1 MARSLPA
8 AVAGFSLLELAVVLA
23 TCSLLALTFTSL
35 AGNVAA
41 LNQQRAAEA
50 ELERGRQALR
60 TFLLRHHHLPC
71 PGLDSDPYIARSDCA
86 AGVNRGWLPYHSLD
100 LAPPAERLALRY
112 AVHRS
117 RASDL
122 VAPLPVAVDG
132 NHLDLRGGIEQ
143 ALSQL
148 AAAGLDRQQPHHPA
162 QHGPAQ
168 QPGCGSGAQTNPAFV
183 LVAAQQALATD
194 NAGQALEA
202 PNALFFADATGNC
215 LAAPGRRPAHDYDDR
230 VLSEPASALL
240 GWFLRSGRG

>member
-1 MARSLPA
+1 MGRPFPA
-8 AVAGFSLLELAVVLA
+8 AAAGFSLLELAVVLA
-23 TCSLLALTFTSL
+23 ACSLLALTFNSL
-35 AGNVAA
+35 ASNVAA

-71 PGLDSDPYIARSDCA
+71 PGQDGDPYTASSQCG
-86 AGVNRGWLPYHSLD
+86 AGINRGWLPYHSLD
-100 LAPPAERLALRY
+100 LTPPAESLALRY

-117 RASDL
+117 STSDL

-132 NHLDLRGGIEQ
+132 NHLDLRGGVEQ

-148 AAAGLDRQQPHHPA
+148 AAAGLDRQQPHHRA
-162 QHGPAQ
+162 QRGMTQHT
-168 QPGCGSGAQTNPAFV
+168 GCNSGAQTNPAFV
-183 LVAAQQALATD
+183 LVAAQQAL
-194 NAGQALEA
+194 EA
-202 PNALFFADATGNC
+202 PNAVFFAGPASNC
-215 LAAPGRRPAHDYDDR
+215 LAAPGRSPTHDYDDR